1 MRENLNAPPLNPLP
15 WIVWAL
21 ALPIIAM
28 EVVVNLG
35 ARGIIGGS
43 GAVGWRLQAMERF
56 AFSPDLMRWM
66 IDTGQ
71 YRPEDLAR
79 LVTYPFVHAGFT
91 DALFA
96 VVILLALGKMVA
108 EVFRPLAV
116 VVVFFGS
123 AVGAALVVTA
133 LPFLHQP
140 MIGGFPAVYGLIG
153 AFTFLLW
160 VRLAGTGTVQYR
172 AFTMI
177 GFLVGVQILFS
188 LLFGGLGWIGDVA
201 GFGCGFLL
209 SFVVSPGGWRHV
221 MARLRRR

>member
-1 MRENLNAPPLNPLP
+1 
-15 WIVWAL
+15 
-21 ALPIIAM
+21 M
-28 EVVVNLG
+28 E
-35 ARGIIGGS
+35 
-43 GAVGWRLQAMERF
+43 
-56 AFSPDLMRWM
+56 P
-66 IDTGQ
+66 
-71 YRPEDLAR
+71 LAR
-79 LVTYPFVHAGFT
+79 
-91 DALFA
+91 
-96 VVILLALGKMVA
+96 
-108 EVFRPLAV
+108 FRREQIQDT
-116 VVVFFGS
+116 VVFFGS